1 MPKVTQPSVKPSYQT
16 SSQFCSL
23 KYGMLQILHDICWR
37 SSQKNRLWS
46 SLILQFI
53 QQTWESYENQ
63 LLNKQKENFESD
75 TDMKMIW
82 KFLESNDYRWKK
94 IIKVIIQINSS
105 GENIQKT
112 WGICSNLLIGNMKQK
127 EDYQGDPVMAQW
139 K

>member
-1 MPKVTQPSVKPSYQT
+1 
-16 SSQFCSL
+16 
-23 KYGMLQILHDICWR
+23 
-37 SSQKNRLWS
+37 
-46 SLILQFI
+46 
-53 QQTWESYENQ
+53 
-63 LLNKQKENFESD
+63 
-75 TDMKMIW
+75 MKMIW